1 MLYDEK
7 SIVSRLALGSTMCH
21 IRLQRNA
28 SIHQGRQPFE
38 EAMVKM
44 IMWEVKIRVECNSYC
59 NSVQK
64 RRICCLWGGISC
76 VIGFKLG
83 VHKRNQ
89 HDMVKKEKMDRIF
102 KYKCCIAFLLGCKT
116 SKYDGVLK
124 NAQNQLEILGLCI
137 QDLEG
142 GQEYLFRRL
151 IETRFSILQYPQPWV
166 LQFMQ
171 AVLS

>member
-1 MLYDEK
+1 MQVVSVLVLYCLVVFWTNCTSFFFFFFFFNELLFHPKQKIASSFFMVVSALQSLLFLNGTFMDE
-7 SIVSRLALGSTMCH
+7 LL
-21 IRLQRNA
+21 
-28 SIHQGRQPFE
+28 
-38 EAMVKM
+38 
-44 IMWEVKIRVECNSYC
+44 
-59 NSVQK
+59 
-64 RRICCLWGGISC
+64 

-83 VHKRNQ
+83 VPGRSR